1 MHRDHPTTAPL
12 DFDGV
17 WLAYPAAGKRP
28 GEGGDC
34 YEVKSFGDDEL
45 AAYRYCN
52 RHDGFKA
59 ALVKDGQ
66 SLLEAVNAMEAAA
79 DD

>member
-1 MHRDHPTTAPL
+1 MRRDHLIVAPH
-12 DFDGV
+12 DPDGV
-17 WLAYPAAGKRP
+17 WLAYPTAGKRS

-52 RHDGFKA
+52 RVDGFKA
-59 ALVKDGQ
+59 VLVKPGQ
-66 SLLEAVNAMEAAA
+66 TVLDAVNAMA
-79 DD
+79 DAHD